1 MSKTKI
7 KIPRGATY
15 KLTLFIYLA
24 TGERFTRATD
34 TVKAYVKRRLEQDYY
49 DIELVG
55 SYTVSSEGAVWVF
68 TFSPETTASLEFDR
82 YFFEIR
88 VDGTTSGGDAYSYVV
103 VSVSDTEF
111 FITPSVLTPATQ
123 SDQPINSLN

>member
-15 KLTLFIYLA
+15 KLTLLIFLA
-24 TGERFTRATD
+24 TGERFTDATA
-34 TVKAYVKRRLEQDYY
+34 TVKAYAKRRLEQDYY
-49 DIELVG
+49 DIELTG
-55 SYTVSSEGAVWVF
+55 NYTGTSEGVVWVF
-68 TFSPETTASLEFDR
+68 TFSPETTANLAFDR

-88 VDGTTSGGDAYSYVV
+88 VDGTTYGGGTYSYVV
-103 VSVSDTEF
+103 ASVSDTEF

-123 SDQPINSLN
+123 SAQPSILS